1 LGGNATIE
9 YTNSS
14 SSISSAN
21 IPTLNLYRLVAA
33 VGTSG
38 TITVGGNLSVSN
50 LLTMTSGKINM
61 GTNTLTIGTSTSNT
75 GSLNYA
81 DGFVIGKVKR
91 WFTSTNAGN
100 ESGLFPLGIGTKK
113 KQIKVEYTQA
123 TDGGTITAE
132 WINSAMGSNFTTDPI
147 TTSCNGSFEI
157 YNTASGYWSMT
168 PGDGITNNENKT
180 YNITLQAQGLLDFTD
195 DCHVTALKRQGSNP
209 WLQSGTHVDNLGDA
223 ISPNVQRVGATG
235 WSNWGFAGGS
245 GTPLP
250 VELTSFNVICE
261 EGNSNLEWTT
271 ASEFNSQSF
280 NVELSRD
287 GYLWETVGILQAA
300 GYSNENMTYQFSNAK
315 LASHKYARL
324 LQVDMDGQSKLYGPI
339 EITCAAELTM
349 STVPNPSESAF
360 NVIIRSNETTI
371 KGNLTVRD
379 IAGQV
384 ISTSAVE
391 IINGINLFPI
401 HNAKLT
407 SGTYIIE
414 FRSLHQMPLIERHIV
429 K

>member
-1 LGGNATIE
+1 
-9 YTNSS
+9 
-14 SSISSAN
+14 
-21 IPTLNLYRLVAA
+21 
-33 VGTSG
+33 
-38 TITVGGNLSVSN
+38 
-50 LLTMTSGKINM
+50 
-61 GTNTLTIGTSTSNT
+61 
-75 GSLNYA
+75 
-81 DGFVIGKVKR
+81 
-91 WFTSTNAGN
+91 
-100 ESGLFPLGIGTKK
+100 
-113 KQIKVEYTQA
+113 
-123 TDGGTITAE
+123 
-132 WINSAMGSNFTTDPI
+132 
-147 TTSCNGSFEI
+147 
-157 YNTASGYWSMT
+157 
-168 PGDGITNNENKT
+168 
-180 YNITLQAQGLLDFTD
+180 
-195 DCHVTALKRQGSNP
+195 
-209 WLQSGTHVDNLGDA
+209 
-223 ISPNVQRVGATG
+223 
-235 WSNWGFAGGS
+235 
-245 GTPLP
+245 

-349 STVPNPSESAF
+349 LTVPNPSESAF
-360 NVIIRSNETTI
+360 NVIIRSNETTS
-371 KGNLTVRD
+371 KGNLIVRD

-391 IINGINLFPI
+391 ILNGINLFPI
-401 HNAKLT
+401 HNEKLT